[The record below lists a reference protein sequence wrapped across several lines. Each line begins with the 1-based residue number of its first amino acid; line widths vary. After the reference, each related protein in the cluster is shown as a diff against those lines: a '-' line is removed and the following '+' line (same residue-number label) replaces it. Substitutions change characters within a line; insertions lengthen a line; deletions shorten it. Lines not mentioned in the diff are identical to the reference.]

1 MLLYLFFFGKQ
12 QMLGQLNAT
21 LEEENKALVEQ
32 VNKLVEQV
40 TLDSNMA
47 ITFCTTLLQI
57 SQKIL
62 RTAVLTFPAIIVSLE
77 LRKLSAVR
85 RRNPF
90 SSKYVLNETKCA
102 ICSVIRPLNNCGQV
116 LHPRALT

>member
-62 RTAVLTFPAIIVSLE
+62 RTVVLTFPAIIVSLE
-77 LRKLSAVR
+77 LR
-85 RRNPF
+85 
-90 SSKYVLNETKCA
+90 
-102 ICSVIRPLNNCGQV
+102 
-116 LHPRALT
+116 